1 MEFTRIL
8 DCNVI
13 HRLPRSTLR
22 GTALKKG
29 KPSSRWISEAYR
41 HHQPSTSWSKRP
53 QPHSVSYM
61 VLNVQSK
68 I

>member
-8 DCNVI
+8 DCNVLD
-13 HRLPRSTLR
+13 RLPRSTLR
-22 GTALKKG
+22 STVLKKG
-29 KPSSRWISEAYR
+29 KLSNRWISEVYR

-53 QPHSVSYM
+53 QTHSVPYM
-61 VLNVQSK
+61 VLNAQSK